1 MLPWLSLKCYDPQRK
16 IGDGMHVLFY
26 LGSLTAF
33 IFLGYTLAN
42 LKRLGITWH
51 HPRVMVEAT
60 LGIGFLVIALIW
72 RL

>member
-1 MLPWLSLKCYDPQRK
+1 
-16 IGDGMHVLFY
+16 MHVLFY